1 MVLYYTGSAGQTHIT
16 SAANEHREKEKEM
29 KRLLILVGILLVAGV
44 AFAADVTPLPYG
56 FPVMGTPVD
65 NTFKA
70 TMDNTA
76 KSIQTLA
83 ETAGITWVQSGQ
95 TPHGVWISVETQNA
109 RWGTT
114 GLSASGTVGHVLV
127 KDTAPTHFAGAGFIN
142 ALKLTSAA
150 AGSYPV
156 VQITLER

>member
-70 TMDNTA
+70 TLIDTA
-76 KSIQTLA
+76 QSIQTLA
-83 ETAGITWVQSGQ
+83 ETAGITWTQSGRD
-95 TPHGVWISVETQNA
+95 PNGVLITVETNA
-109 RWGTT
+109 ARTGTANVA
-114 GLSASGTVGHVLV
+114 ASGTVGHLIAVG
-127 KDTAPTHFAGAGFIN
+127 GAWRIPGTGYIN
-142 ALKLTSAA
+142 ASYLCSAT
-150 AGSYPV
+150 AGDNAV

>member
-1 MVLYYTGSAGQTHIT
+1 
-16 SAANEHREKEKEM
+16 M

-70 TMDNTA
+70 TLIDTA
-76 KSIQTLA
+76 QSIRALA
-83 ETAGITWVQSGQ
+83 ETAGITWTQSGRD
-95 TPHGVWISVETQNA
+95 PNGVLITVETNA
-109 RWGTT
+109 ARTGTANVA
-114 GLSASGTVGHVLV
+114 ASGTVGHVIV
-127 KDTAPTHFAGAGFIN
+127 KDTAPIHFAGAGFIN

-156 VQITLER
+156 IQITLER